1 MSNLQKY
8 QDKIVD
14 WLENVDDFNINSLTR
29 YVQYHT
35 PCVMQNKKKAI
46 DHKVAEDFIN
56 FINEFK
62 DQLDEACNALQE
74 FQGAVNKMEYFNP
87 NIKFKYGY
95 GISEFYNFDCFN
107 NWLAS
112 EKVEDFIQRVAME
125 FDKQYF
131 VVKPRSRKHAV
142 CIMELDNTGLTR
154 PEQMKRNI
162 AKRKRKET
170 LENRLVKS
178 KLDEKIEYENRMA
191 VLSNC

>member
-8 QDKIVD
+8 QNVIAQ
-14 WLENVDDFNINSLTR
+14 WLENGDDFNINSLTR
-29 YVQYHT
+29 YVQHHT

-46 DHKVAEDFIN
+46 DHKVAEDFII
-56 FINEFK
+56 FVNEFN
-62 DQLDEACNALQE
+62 DQLDQACNALQE
-74 FQGAVNKMEYFNP
+74 FQGVVNQMEYL
-87 NIKFKYGY
+87 NINLKYGY

-112 EKVEDFIQRVAME
+112 EKVNAFIQRVAME

-154 PEQMKRNI
+154 TEQMKRNI

-178 KLDEKIEYENRMA
+178 KLDEKIKYENEVA
-191 VLSNC
+191 TLSNC